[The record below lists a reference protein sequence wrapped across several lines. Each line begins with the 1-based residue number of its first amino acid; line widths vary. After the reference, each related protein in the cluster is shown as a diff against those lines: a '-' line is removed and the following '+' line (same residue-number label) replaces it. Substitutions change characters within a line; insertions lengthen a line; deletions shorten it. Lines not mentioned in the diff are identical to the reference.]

1 MLSQSSTTVT
11 PPPPSSMSSM
21 AHSVTHSFCS
31 MWHVKHII
39 KDPGINAV
47 NELFQIHHHHHQTVS
62 PLWLAWHSPTEQL
75 LWVCPRDDDKRMMMR
90 CWLAGWLAGRGWLGD
105 WAANAFEASHTN
117 LEEQLFSPPLTDSIQ
132 VGIGTPVTVSK
143 ITATNNESICVA

>member
-21 AHSVTHSFCS
+21 AHSVTHSLCR

-47 NELFQIHHHHHQTVS
+47 NELFQIHHPHHQTVS
-62 PLWLAWHSPTEQL
+62 PLWLAWHHGTLRLNNCCEYVRETTTS
-75 LWVCPRDDDKRMMMR
+75 WWWCD
-90 CWLAGWLAGRGWLGD
+90 AGWLAGRGWLAD

-132 VGIGTPVTVSK
+132 VHIGTPVTVSK

>member
-21 AHSVTHSFCS
+21 DHSVTHSLCR

-62 PLWLAWHSPTEQL
+62 PLWLAWPGTLRLNNCCEYVRETTTS
-75 LWVCPRDDDKRMMMR
+75 WWWCD
-90 CWLAGWLAGRGWLGD
+90 AGWLVGADLLTGRRM
-105 WAANAFEASHTN
+105 
-117 LEEQLFSPPLTDSIQ
+117 PLKHPIQ
-132 VGIGTPVTVSK
+132 ISRNNYFRRRWRIQSRYIGTPVTVSK